1 LTGGNKGIQPSA
13 SNRCTGFNEAKIPMK
28 SHFKPTLLIPVELQ
42 VRELEPKLLLACVA
56 ARRGYAA
63 VVGPR
68 REMHFQIPKFKRS
81 IYLSKSTTSASY
93 NVFRM
98 LDRLGHKIVVWDEEA
113 LVSLP
118 PALYFRH
125 RLSARS
131 MVYVS
136 QFFAWGEANAQLWR
150 EYPEFP
156 QNVPIHVTGNP
167 RGDLLRPELRGFYR
181 ETVDTLRAEHGDF
194 ILVNSNFNLVNAYY
208 PDMCLVMDNPDP
220 GGEPVLTRRSLS
232 MGLTREYAVAFTTY
246 KKQILE
252 DFKRMIPELEKAFPE
267 LTIVLRPHPAEN
279 PAVYNE
285 IAAGCRRVKVTNQ
298 GNVVPWLLASRALV
312 HNGCTTGVEAYALD
326 VPALSYQVSLDDRF
340 DQDFHWLPNRLSHQ
354 CFSMETLVETLKRIL
369 AGQLGARD
377 DEHAR
382 RLMARHLAA
391 RSGLLASERIVGV
404 LDQMTR
410 EWKGDSG
417 VSISDRLAG
426 WYFATR
432 RRIKKRFRG
441 YRANMSH
448 NRPEFLHYRYPD
460 LSRKQVQERID
471 CYRRLLGYED
481 PIEVEKF
488 GGKFFRICS

>member
-1 LTGGNKGIQPSA
+1 M
-13 SNRCTGFNEAKIPMK
+13 R
-28 SHFKPTLLIPVELQ
+28 PTLLIPVELQ

-56 ARRGYAA
+56 AHRGYTA

-68 REMHFQIPKFKRS
+68 RELHFQIPKFKRS
-81 IYLSKSTTSASY
+81 IYLSKSTTNASY

-131 MVYVS
+131 MGYVS
-136 QFFAWGEANAQLWR
+136 RFFAWGEANAQLWR

-156 QNVPIHVTGNP
+156 QNVPIHITGNP

-181 ETVDTLRAEHGDF
+181 ETVDTLRAEHGEF
-194 ILVNSNFNLVNAYY
+194 VLVNSNFNLVNAYY
-208 PDMCLVMDNPDP
+208 PDMCLIMENPDP
-220 GGEPVLTRRSLS
+220 GGEPLLSRRSVS
-232 MGLTREYAVAFTTY
+232 MGLTRDYAVAFTAY

-279 PAVYNE
+279 PDVYHQ
-285 IAAGCRRVKVTNQ
+285 IASGCRRVKVTNQ

-326 VPALSYQVSLDDRF
+326 VPALSYQVSVNDGF
-340 DQDFHWLPNRLSHQ
+340 DQDFHWLPNLLSHQ
-354 CFSMETLVETLKRIL
+354 CFSMDALVENLKRIL
-369 AGQLGARD
+369 AGELGIRD
-377 DEHAR
+377 DEAAR
-382 RLMARHLAA
+382 ILMARHLAA
-391 RSGLLASERIVGV
+391 QRGPLASARIVEV
-404 LDQMTR
+404 LDQMTDD
-410 EWKGDSG
+410 WKADKA
-417 VSISDRLAG
+417 VSVSDRVAG
-426 WYFATR
+426 WYWATR
-432 RRIKKRFRG
+432 RRIKKHFRG
-441 YRANMSH
+441 YRPNMSH
-448 NRPEFLHYRYPD
+448 NRAEFLRYRYPD
-460 LSRKQVQERID
+460 LSKDHVQARIE

-481 PIEVEKF
+481 PITVAQF
-488 GGKFFRICS
+488 SRRFFRICGQPTRDEAYFRSAQERRIMNG

>member
-1 LTGGNKGIQPSA
+1 
-13 SNRCTGFNEAKIPMK
+13 MK
-28 SHFKPTLLIPVELQ
+28 SLFKPTLLIPVELQ

-56 ARRGYAA
+56 ARSGYTA
-63 VVGPR
+63 VIGPR
-68 REMHFQIPKFKRS
+68 RELHFQIPKFKRC
-81 IYLSKSTTSASY
+81 IYLSKSTTKASY

-136 QFFAWGEANAQLWR
+136 QFFAWGEANAELWK

-167 RGDLLRPELRGFYR
+167 RGDLLRPEMRGFYR
-181 ETVDTLRAEHGDF
+181 ETVDTLRAEHGNY

-208 PDMCLVMDNPDP
+208 PDMCLVLDSPDP
-220 GGEPVLTRRSLS
+220 GGDPVLSRRSVS
-232 MGLTREYAVAFTTY
+232 MGLTRDYAVAFTAY
-246 KKQILE
+246 KRQILE
-252 DFKRMIPELEKAFPE
+252 DFKHMIPQLERAFPE

-279 PAVYNE
+279 PAVYNQ
-285 IAAGCRRVKVTNQ
+285 IAAGCRRVKVINQ
-298 GNVVPWLLASRALV
+298 GNVVPWLLASKALV

-326 VPALSYQVSLDDRF
+326 VPALSYRASVNDRF
-340 DQDFHWLPNRLSHQ
+340 DQDFHSLPNHLSYE
-354 CFSMETLVETLKRIL
+354 CFNMEALVENLKNIL
-369 AGQLGARD
+369 AGQLGVREDEEAR
-377 DEHAR
+377 A
-382 RLMARHLAA
+382 LMARHLAA
-391 RSGLLASERIVGV
+391 RSGPLASERIIGV
-404 LDQMTR
+404 LDQMAGQW
-410 EWKGDSG
+410 EAENE

-426 WYFATR
+426 WYWATR

-460 LSRKQVQERID
+460 LSREQVQTRIE
-471 CYRRLLGYED
+471 CYRRLLGYDD
-481 PIEVEKF
+481 PIEVEQF
-488 GGKFFRICS
+488 GGKFFRIYSQHA